1 MFIAVFASLIS
12 VVNPLGAVPL
22 FLALSKD
29 HTPRER
35 AITARQTSIYFTL
48 ILLAFFLGGSL
59 ILSFFGININAM
71 RSAGGLIILASGY
84 SLLSGKFEQ
93 HKAVDQKVKQEAMH
107 KSDISFSPM
116 AMPMLSGPGSISLLI
131 GYYTTYSDWW
141 LRLGIM
147 GVIVLCGVV
156 GYFILKTAPALS
168 KVLGEGG
175 LKAVSRIMG
184 FIVMSIGVQYI
195 INGGVALFRQAM
207 L

>member
-1 MFIAVFASLIS
+1 MFVAVFASLIS

-29 HTPRER
+29 YTPRER
-35 AITARQTSIYFTL
+35 SITARQTSIYFTL
-48 ILLAFFLGGSL
+48 ILLAFFLAGSL
-59 ILSFFGININAM
+59 ILTFFGINVNAM
-71 RSAGGLIILASGY
+71 RAAGGLIILASGY

-93 HKAVDQKVKQEAMH
+93 HKAVDQKVRQEAMH

-131 GYYTTYSDWW
+131 GYYTTYADWW

-147 GVIVLCGVV
+147 GVIVLCGFVV
-156 GYFILKTAPALS
+156 YITLKTAPALS

-175 LKAVSRIMG
+175 LKAISRIMG
-184 FIVMSIGVQYI
+184 FIVMSIGIQYI

>member
-1 MFIAVFASLIS
+1 MFIAIFASLVS

-29 HTPRER
+29 YTEKERNHT
-35 AITARQTSIYFTL
+35 ALQTSVYFTL
-48 ILLAFFLGGSL
+48 ILLAFFLAGSL
-59 ILSFFGININAM
+59 ILGFFGINVNAM
-71 RSAGGLIILASGY
+71 RAAGGLIILASGY

-131 GYYTTYSDWW
+131 GYYTTYADWW
-141 LRLGIM
+141 LRAGIM
-147 GVIVLCGVV
+147 GVIVFSGFTVYLT
-156 GYFILKTAPALS
+156 LRSSPLLS
-168 KVLGEGG
+168 KFLGEGG

-195 INGGVALFRQAM
+195 INGGVALFRNAM

>member
-1 MFIAVFASLIS
+1 MFVAVFASLIS

-29 HTPRER
+29 HTARER

-48 ILLAFFLGGSL
+48 ILLAFFLAGSL
-59 ILSFFGININAM
+59 ILTFFGINVNAM
-71 RSAGGLIILASGY
+71 RAAGGLIILASGY

-93 HKAVDQKVKQEAMH
+93 HKAVDQKVRQEAMH

-131 GYYTTYSDWW
+131 GYYTTYADWW
-141 LRLGIM
+141 LRIGIM
-147 GVIVLCGVV
+147 GVIVLCGGVV
-156 GYFILKTAPALS
+156 YVTLKTAPALS
-168 KVLGEGG
+168 KLMGEGG
-175 LKAVSRIMG
+175 LKAISRIMG
-184 FIVMSIGVQYI
+184 FIVMSIGIQYI

>member
-1 MFIAVFASLIS
+1 MFVAVFASLIS

-29 HTPRER
+29 HTARER

-48 ILLAFFLGGSL
+48 ILLAFFLAGSL
-59 ILSFFGININAM
+59 ILTFFGINVNAM
-71 RSAGGLIILASGY
+71 RAAGGLIILASGY

-93 HKAVDQKVKQEAMH
+93 HKAVDQKVRQEAMH

-131 GYYTTYSDWW
+131 GYYTTYADWW
-141 LRLGIM
+141 LRIGIM
-147 GVIVLCGVV
+147 GVIVLCGGVV
-156 GYFILKTAPALS
+156 YVTLKTAPALS
-168 KVLGEGG
+168 KLLGEGG
-175 LKAVSRIMG
+175 LKAISRIMG
-184 FIVMSIGVQYI
+184 FIVMSIGIQYI

>member
-1 MFIAVFASLIS
+1 MFVAVFASLIS

-29 HTPRER
+29 HTARER

-48 ILLAFFLGGSL
+48 ILLAFFLAGSM

-71 RSAGGLIILASGY
+71 RAAGGLIILASGY

-93 HKAVDQKVKQEAMH
+93 HKAVDQKVRQEAMH

-131 GYYTTYSDWW
+131 GYYTTYADWW

-156 GYFILKTAPALS
+156 VYFILKMAPALS
-168 KVLGEGG
+168 KLLGEGG
-175 LKAVSRIMG
+175 LKAISRIMG
-184 FIVMSIGVQYI
+184 FNWHTIHHQWRSS
-195 INGGVALFRQAM
+195 AL
-207 L
+207 

>member
-1 MFIAVFASLIS
+1 MFVAVFASLIS

-29 HTPRER
+29 HTARER

-48 ILLAFFLGGSL
+48 ILLAFFLAGSM

-71 RSAGGLIILASGY
+71 RAAGGLIILASGY

-93 HKAVDQKVKQEAMH
+93 HKAVDQKVRQEAMH

-131 GYYTTYSDWW
+131 GYYTTYADWW

-156 GYFILKTAPALS
+156 VYFILKMAPALS
-168 KVLGEGG
+168 KLLGEGG
-175 LKAVSRIMG
+175 LKAISRIMG
-184 FIVMSIGVQYI
+184 FIVMSIGIQYI
-195 INGGVALFRQAM
+195 INGGVALFRQEM

>member
-1 MFIAVFASLIS
+1 MFVAVFASLIS

-29 HTPRER
+29 HTARER

-48 ILLAFFLGGSL
+48 ILLAFFLAGSM

-71 RSAGGLIILASGY
+71 RAAGGLIILASGY

-93 HKAVDQKVKQEAMH
+93 HKAVDQKVRQEAMH

-131 GYYTTYSDWW
+131 GYYTTYADWW

-156 GYFILKTAPALS
+156 VYFILKMAPALS
-168 KVLGEGG
+168 KLLGEGG
-175 LKAVSRIMG
+175 LKAISRIMG
-184 FIVMSIGVQYI
+184 FIVMSIGIQYI

>member
-1 MFIAVFASLIS
+1 MFVAVFASLIS

-29 HTPRER
+29 HTARER

-48 ILLAFFLGGSL
+48 ILLAFFLAGSM

-71 RSAGGLIILASGY
+71 RAAGGLIILASGY

-93 HKAVDQKVKQEAMH
+93 HKAVDQKVRQEVMH

-131 GYYTTYSDWW
+131 GYYTTYADWW

-156 GYFILKTAPALS
+156 VYFILKMAPALS
-168 KVLGEGG
+168 KLLGEGG
-175 LKAVSRIMG
+175 LKAISRIMG
-184 FIVMSIGVQYI
+184 FIVMSIGIQYI